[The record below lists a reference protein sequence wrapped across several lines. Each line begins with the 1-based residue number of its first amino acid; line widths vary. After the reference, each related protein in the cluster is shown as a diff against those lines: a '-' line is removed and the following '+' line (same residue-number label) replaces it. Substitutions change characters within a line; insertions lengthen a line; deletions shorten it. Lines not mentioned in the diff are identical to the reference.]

1 MQLSKGKRIQALW
14 LGLLGLLLVV
24 SPCLPAG
31 AQSQVPPVQRLEQ
44 AIDAY
49 QHGGYL
55 EAAAELTALLYP
67 LKLTNRVDIVRA
79 KVHLGL
85 CYYVLG
91 RKDESAQEFRDVF
104 RIDPAYQPDPLY
116 IAPEMIQFIERLR
129 PPPPEVRR
137 NPQVPGLGE
146 QLASTPLKPIQFSPA
161 NLLPLGIPQ
170 FRHGDIKRGSALA
183 ATELV
188 LLSVNVGSYWYL
200 RYYNNTEQADELYPY
215 LVAARAANISS
226 FTLVLVTLSVGA
238 GDAMYR
244 YRRPP
249 ATQGSLRLT
258 PLLGP
263 QLTGLNLSGHF

>member
-1 MQLSKGKRIQALW
+1 MRTHHKPGWSTLWLSLLALW
-14 LGLLGLLLVV
+14 FLVCPTRPLLAQ
-24 SPCLPAG
+24 AG
-31 AQSQVPPVQRLEQ
+31 TTPVQRLSQ

-67 LKLTNRVDIVRA
+67 LKLTNRQDIVKA

-104 RIDPAYQPDPLY
+104 RIDPNYQPDPLY

-129 PPPPEVRR
+129 PPPPEVKR
-137 NPQVPGLGE
+137 NPPVPGLGE
-146 QLASTPLKPIQFSPA
+146 QLSNTAFRPVQFNPG
-161 NLLPLGIPQ
+161 NLIPLGIPQ
-170 FRHGDIKRGSALA
+170 FRHGDIKRGAALA
-183 ATELV
+183 GTELA

-200 RYYNNTEQADELYPY
+200 RYYNNTEQAEELYPY
-215 LVAARAANISS
+215 LVAARAANITT
-226 FTLVLVTLSVGA
+226 FTLLLVTISVGA

-244 YRRPP
+244 YRNPP
-249 ATQGSLRLT
+249 TSSSSLHFL
-258 PLLGP
+258 PMVGPNMAGLGIA
-263 QLTGLNLSGHF
+263 GHF